1 LVAGSNYRNMN
12 QLKRFPIKYIRDF
25 IKKDYK
31 LRDECFICG
40 SKDKLELHHLL
51 SISEL
56 FNKWCVKNKINAID
70 DVDYI
75 KKLRIEFANDLEE
88 ELSHKHLFT
97 LCSTHHKQ
105 LHSIYGQTY
114 SNHLAPKIKNWLEIQ
129 KAKNGR

>member
-1 LVAGSNYRNMN
+1 MN

-40 SKDKLELHHLL
+40 SKQKLELHHLL

-56 FNKWCVKNKINAID
+56 FNKWCVKNKINTID

-75 KKLRIEFANDLEE
+75 KKLRIQFANDCEE
-88 ELSHKHLFT
+88 ELNHEHLFT
-97 LCSTHHKQ
+97 LCNLHHKQ